1 MKLVERITDAQASIA
16 AVDLGLDP
24 TTPFGEFGMTIML
37 AMARMERRRLSDS
50 WATAQQRA
58 VERGASA
65 GRTPYGYQR
74 DEDGVLHPH
83 PTESIHVQRAFE
95 LSAAH
100 GASAANSY
108 LVENAPGRYW
118 TTDTTRR
125 MLARRVYLGELR
137 HGSFFN
143 PNAHQA
149 LVSRAIWEAAQREPR
164 AQVRSGTYPLSGIV
178 QCGTCGA
185 PMVAGPA
192 TSSGKR
198 TYRCSAAQ
206 TLYKGPRCP
215 KGATI
220 VADTLEE
227 HLRKEA
233 RTTVAGWELDVA
245 DGHDDLALAER
256 AITEAELELDAFA
269 SDLTMRRALG
279 ETYHEKLALRVQ
291 AVESAQATYRDLA
304 KDRQTAGLLT
314 ASVIDDP
321 AMLGTLLRGMRLTIR
336 VAPGRGSVSDRR
348 SSFHLSVR
356 GRPGN
361 SRLPRSSIAS
371 PARPRICSSVRP

>member
-1 MKLVERITDAQASIA
+1 
-16 AVDLGLDP
+16 VDLGLDP

-65 GRTPYGYQR
+65 GRTPYGYRR

-83 PTESIHVQRAFE
+83 PTDSIHVQRAFE
-95 LSAAH
+95 LSAAQ
-100 GASAANSY
+100 GASAANTY
-108 LVENAPGRYW
+108 LVQNASGRYW

-143 PNAHQA
+143 PDAHEA

-164 AQVRSGTYPLSGIV
+164 AQVRSGWYPLSGIV
-178 QCGTCGA
+178 QCATCAA
-185 PMVAGPA
+185 PMVAGPG

-215 KGATI
+215 KPATI
-220 VADTLEE
+220 TADALEA
-227 HLRKEA
+227 HLREEA
-233 RTTVAGWELDVA
+233 RTTFAGWEIDGA

-256 AITEAELELDAFA
+256 AITEAELELDAFT

-279 ETYHEKLALRVQ
+279 DTYHEKLTLRVQ

-321 AMLGTLLRGMRLTIR
+321 DMLGPLLRGMRLTIR
-336 VAPGRGSVSDRR
+336 VAPGRGSVSDRTLLVPFER
-348 SSFHLSVR
+348 E
-356 GRPGN
+356 GT
-361 SRLPRSSIAS
+361 PRK
-371 PARPRICSSVRP
+371 